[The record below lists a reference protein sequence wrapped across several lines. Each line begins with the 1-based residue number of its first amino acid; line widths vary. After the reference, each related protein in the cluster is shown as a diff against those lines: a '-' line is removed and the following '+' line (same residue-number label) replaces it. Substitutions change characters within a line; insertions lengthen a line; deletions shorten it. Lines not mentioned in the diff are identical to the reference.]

1 MGSRRGGVRVEDDK
15 EVAGVL
21 MPSFVPPPPVT
32 HAFSTE
38 GNDMHSS
45 RVSDFGALEQSVG
58 YRVDAAGASFNLK
71 TSGQAVP
78 ADPLQF
84 GSFNKVEDGC
94 LWLLDIDDPFAL
106 PDIPPVSRVGQ
117 ATLPQLKGQQSNLVS
132 LASGHFENWGES
144 TMAET
149 SPRTDTST
157 DVETDDKNQRT
168 SYRDALIRKLA
179 QNGHTGSETKRIPPQ
194 FDGGLVATI
203 AASDSSDRSKEKTGD
218 QKTLRRLA
226 QNREAARK
234 SRLRKKA
241 YVQQL
246 ENSRLKLTQ
255 LEQELQRARQQGIF
269 ISSSGDQTHSMSGN
283 GALAFDI
290 EYARWLEEH
299 NRQINELR
307 AAVTSHAG
315 DTELRSIVDG
325 VLAHYDEIFRL
336 KSVAA
341 KADVFHM
348 LSGMWKTPAERCF
361 LWLGGF
367 RSSELLKLLASQLE
381 PLTEQQVVS
390 MCNLQQ
396 SSQQAEDALSQGME
410 ALQQS
415 LAETLTSGSLGPS
428 GGSSGNVADYMGQM
442 AMAMGKLGTLE
453 NFLRQADNLRQQTL
467 QQMHRILTTRQSA
480 RALLAINDYFSRL
493 RALSSLWLARPR
505 E

>member
-1 MGSRRGGVRVEDDK
+1 MGSRRGGVRAEDDK
-15 EVAGVL
+15 EVAGFP
-21 MPSFVPPPPVT
+21 MPSFLPPPPIT

-84 GSFNKVEDGC
+84 GSFNK
-94 LWLLDIDDPFAL
+94 PFAL

-157 DVETDDKNQRT
+157 DVETDDKNQR
-168 SYRDALIRKLA
+168 
-179 QNGHTGSETKRIPPQ
+179 

-315 DTELRSIVDG
+315 DTDLRSIVDG

-381 PLTEQQVVS
+381 PLTEQQVVGI
-390 MCNLQQ
+390 CNLQQ